1 MASALDRILVS
12 ASAQAAAGGRAAIA
26 AAQQAVPTV
35 LRDVQRLLNA
45 SDLPS
50 RLPGVGAGLGSIENA
65 PLELMGGVTLA
76 RIRQMHEMVRD
87 ARLTR
92 KNLWFVRV
100 TDPNPPRIGYGFRQ
114 GNVGGVI
121 DLMAVEVS
129 YSPFTLVAEKKN
141 IGSAVLDGLNGTESV
156 ELTLTTMDDEA
167 GTVKR
172 WFEGKCLQA
181 ARPDGT
187 FGVPADYC
195 VNIEVVHAVSVDDAP
210 VRSEP
215 YKSLMTMRPQA
226 LQIDLSRRDSA
237 LQELTLSFS
246 EFDTFISAIGGI
258 L

>member
-1 MASALDRILVS
+1 MAGVLDRLKASVS
-12 ASAQAAAGGRAAIA
+12 QQIAAGGRAAA
-26 AAQQAVPTV
+26 LASQNAVPTV
-35 LRDVQRLLNA
+35 LRDVQRLLGA
-45 SDLPS
+45 SE
-50 RLPGVGAGLGSIENA
+50 LPGRLQGGPMADIQNV
-65 PLELMGGVTLA
+65 PLDLLGGVTLA
-76 RIRQMHEMVRD
+76 RVRQMHEMIRD

-100 TDPNPPRIGYGFRQ
+100 TDPNPPRVGYAFQQ
-114 GNVGGVI
+114 GGIGGVL
-121 DLMAVEVS
+121 DLLALEVS
-129 YSPFTLVAEKKN
+129 YSPFTLTSEKKN
-141 IGSAVLDGLNGTESV
+141 IGSAVLDGLNGSESV

-210 VRSEP
+210 VRADP
-215 YKSLMTMRPQA
+215 YKSMMTMRPQA
-226 LQIDLSRRDSA
+226 LQIDLSRREQA
-237 LQELTLSFS
+237 FQELTLSFS